1 VGYPWKQDIQR
12 ESFTQQFSDTH
23 FLAHWCEEITPLVEF
38 SIALAEDKLANE
50 AESFE
55 RKERQPMVTT
65 TREER
70 AFLVGIE
77 LYGAD
82 SDTWRAEESLEELA
96 LLAQTAEVEVVGQTY
111 QRLAKPYAGT
121 FLGKGKVKEIGRL
134 KEELHYDLVIVD
146 YDLTPSQAT
155 NLEDEWDVRVVD
167 RTGLILDIFARHAQT
182 AEGRLQVELAQY
194 EYLLPRLRGRWTHLS
209 RQAVGGVGLR
219 GPGETQLEVDRR
231 HIRDRIA
238 TLKRK
243 LQDVHTHRELYRTR
257 RRRAGIP
264 IISLVGYTN
273 AGKSTLLNALASAEV
288 YVADQ
293 LFATVDPTT
302 RRVTLPG
309 GREVLFTDTVGFI
322 QRLPTT
328 LVAAFRATLEEI
340 GDADVLVHV
349 LDISH
354 SNAQEQADTVRQV
367 LKELE
372 VDEIP
377 QIMALNKVDL
387 IGAGTGAEVDA
398 LAGELGIPND
408 HVAISALKRWG
419 LDTLLQQIESVLD
432 QANVS
437 LDITIPYNRQD
448 LVSLF
453 RERGNITG
461 EEYGEEGVRLSGRI
475 PRRYVHRF
483 EQL

>member
-1 VGYPWKQDIQR
+1 MI
-12 ESFTQQFSDTH
+12 
-23 FLAHWCEEITPLVEF
+23 LAQEEG
-38 SIALAEDKLANE
+38 
-50 AESFE
+50 FE
-55 RKERQPMVTT
+55 
-65 TREER
+65 REER
-70 AFLVGIE
+70 RPLITTTLHEKALLVGIE
-77 LYGAD
+77 LYGDD
-82 SDTWRAEESLEELA
+82 SDTWKAEESLEELA
-96 LLAQTAEVEVVGQTY
+96 FLAQTAEVEIAGQTY

-121 FLGKGKVKEIGRL
+121 FLGKGKVNEIHRL

-146 YDLTPSQAT
+146 YELTPSQAT
-155 NLEDEWDVRVVD
+155 NLEEKWDVRVVD

-209 RQAVGGVGLR
+209 RQGVGGVGLR

-238 TLKRK
+238 ALKRR
-243 LQDVHTHRELYRTR
+243 LHDVHTHRELYRTR
-257 RRRAGIP
+257 RRRSGIP
-264 IISLVGYTN
+264 VVSLVGYTN
-273 AGKSTLLNALASAEV
+273 AGKSTLLNALSGAEV

-302 RRVTLPG
+302 RRVDLPG

-354 SNAQEQADTVRQV
+354 PNAQEQADTVQRV

-372 VDEIP
+372 IGEIP
-377 QIMALNKVDL
+377 QIVALNKVDRV
-387 IGAGTGAEVDA
+387 GAGTAGEVDA
-398 LAGELGIPND
+398 LAVELGIPAD
-408 HVAISALKRWG
+408 HVAVSALHRWG
-419 LDTLLQQIESVLD
+419 LDTLLQRIEAVLD
-432 QANVS
+432 RDSVD
-437 LDITIPYNRQD
+437 LDVTVPYNRQD

-453 RERGNITG
+453 RERGRITE
-461 EEYGEEGVRLSGRI
+461 EEYVEAGIHLRGRM
-475 PRRYVHRF
+475 PKRYVHRF
-483 EQL
+483 EQLG